1 MAAFNMENNA
11 AAVVLDPE
19 SIVEVLDNSTAVSK
33 LLHTTLAGV
42 GVATAGMAT
51 YTAVYRRP
59 SGHELAY
66 FLLLG
71 AAFIAGVAE
80 VWAALWVFHNAA
92 ARRSKGKMILYASV
106 VPFVIALGLRGFGVN
121 PNN

>member
-1 MAAFNMENNA
+1 MAAFNIQSS

-19 SIVEVLDNSTAVSK
+19 SIVEPSDNSTAVSK
-33 LLHTTLAGV
+33 LPHTTLAGV
-42 GVATAGMAT
+42 GFATAGMAT

-71 AAFIAGVAE
+71 AAFVAGVVE
-80 VWAALWVFHNAA
+80 VWAALWVSHNAT
-92 ARRSKGKMILYASV
+92 ARRRKGKMILYASI
-106 VPFVIALGLRGFGVN
+106 VPFVIAIGLSGFSVN
-121 PNN
+121 PKN

>member
-1 MAAFNMENNA
+1 MAAFNIESS

-19 SIVEVLDNSTAVSK
+19 SIVEASDNNTAVSK
-33 LLHTTLAGV
+33 LPHTTLAGV
-42 GVATAGMAT
+42 GLATAGMAT

-59 SGHELAY
+59 SCHELAY

-71 AAFIAGVAE
+71 AAFIAGIVE
-80 VWAALWVFHNAA
+80 VWAALWVSHNAT
-92 ARRSKGKMILYASV
+92 ARRRKGKMILYASV

-121 PNN
+121 PKN